1 MSLIIDIVTLFAN
14 NFNAENIVDLL
25 DVWLLIMNQLDHGMF
40 VKLDVQKRANF
51 MLKRPVW

>member
-1 MSLIIDIVTLFAN
+1 MIDIVTLFAN

-25 DVWLLIMNQLDHGMF
+25 DLWLLMMNQLDHGMF